1 MFSEILDRWTRTQD
15 GNLKLLP
22 FHPYPK
28 ASNRSAWNR
37 IPSSVKTR
45 LIKKGEDFL
54 HFQYPALSATDFMDF
69 VRTGNRERYQERLFN
84 RRLAFNHL
92 VLAECAE
99 HEGRFMDDIVN
110 GFFCICEESAWQ
122 LPAHNSYIRD
132 TPQFILPDVNR
143 PVVDLFAAE
152 TGAILSTAAC
162 LLQDELNLISPSILG
177 MVQSNLETR
186 IFKPYLTEHFWWMGD
201 GKSHMNNWTVWC
213 TQNILLTAALSD
225 ISEEVRR
232 AVFLKAC
239 ESLDYFL
246 AEYGED
252 GCCDEGAQY
261 FHHAGLCLFGCME
274 ILNAITDGHF
284 HALYEE
290 PKIKN
295 IASYIVQVHAAGPY
309 YINFADCSP
318 IAGQCGAR
326 EYLFGKRTA
335 NPRLM
340 GLAAGD
346 FRQSQDPL
354 LREEHN
360 LFYRLQ
366 TIFSAQE
373 MTDYVT
379 AAPTTGDD
387 IYYPSTGLFIVRDSR
402 FCLAVKAGD
411 NDDSHNHNDTG
422 SFTIYRNGQPLFADI
437 GVETYQKKTF
447 SEERYSIWTMQS
459 QYHNLL
465 SFAGCDES
473 AAISLPYGY
482 AVNFGS
488 ANSESGAPAIAAMQ
502 HNGPQYRANDV
513 RWQLTDTFGEISME
527 LADAYPEQR
536 VSSYVRTV
544 RLDKEKGITITDVT
558 SCDSLQPVLSLI
570 TSEEPFWKG
579 ETSELLIPNSGAA
592 SVLPESQTEDSLCVC
607 KIQGAAKVIKE
618 RLPITDNRL
627 KTAWKQD
634 MWRTLIYLQSNQCSL
649 NIR

>member
-1 MFSEILDRWTRTQD
+1 MFQELAKTYCTTFV
-15 GNLKLLP
+15 P
-22 FHPYPK
+22 FHPAAP
-28 ASNRSAWNR
+28 AAVRTAWEHLE
-37 IPSSVKTR
+37 PSILSLLLKD
-45 LIKKGEDFL
+45 GERCL
-54 HFQYPALSATDFMDF
+54 EEPWPTLTATDYLDF
-69 VRTGNRERYQERLFN
+69 TRTGRRSLFEGKLFA
-84 RRLAFNHL
+84 RRTLLNSML
-92 VLAECAE
+92 LAECAE
-99 HEGRFMDDIVN
+99 HQGRFLDSVLN
-110 GFFCICEESAWQ
+110 GIWSICEETSWC

-132 TPQFILPDVNR
+132 TPQLPLPDARR
-143 PVVDLFAAE
+143 PVIDLFAAE
-152 TGAILSTAAC
+152 TATILSTARY
-162 LLQDELNLISPSILG
+162 LLKQELDAVSPAVSVLLDKAL
-177 MVQSNLETR
+177 SER
-186 IFKPYLTEHFWWMGD
+186 IFVPYLNEHFWWMGD

-649 NIR
+649 SIQ

>member
-1 MFSEILDRWTRTQD
+1 MFLELAKNYHNSFLPFRPAAPAVDRAAWEQLDPSLLTLLVKEGERCMKEPWPTLTATDYLDFTRTGRRAFFED
-15 GNLKLLP
+15 KL
-22 FHPYPK
+22 F
-28 ASNRSAWNR
+28 SR
-37 IPSSVKTR
+37 
-45 LIKKGEDFL
+45 
-54 HFQYPALSATDFMDF
+54 
-69 VRTGNRERYQERLFN
+69 RTLLNSML
-84 RRLAFNHL
+84 
-92 VLAECAE
+92 LAECAE
-99 HEGRFMDDIVN
+99 HQGRFLDSVLN
-110 GFFCICEESAWQ
+110 GFWSICEEVSWC

-132 TPQFILPDVNR
+132 TPQLPLPDAGR
-143 PVVDLFAAE
+143 PVIDLFSAE
-152 TGAILSTAAC
+152 TAAILSTARY
-162 LLQDELNLISPSILG
+162 LLKQEFEEISPSVSSLLDK
-177 MVQSNLETR
+177 VLSER
-186 IFKPYLTEHFWWMGD
+186 IFTPYLNEHFWWMGD

-213 TQNILLTAALSD
+213 TQNILLTSAFSD
-225 ISEEVRR
+225 ISQEMRR
-232 AVFLKAC
+232 QIFLKAC

-274 ILNAITDGHF
+274 ILNAITDGYF
-284 HALYEE
+284 LSLYEE

-295 IASYIVQVHAAGPY
+295 IASYIVQMHAAGPY

-318 IAGQCGAR
+318 IAGECGAR
-326 EYLFGKRTA
+326 EYLFGKRTG

-346 FRQSQDPL
+346 FRHSQDPL
-354 LREEHN
+354 LKGEHN

-366 TIFSAQE
+366 TIFSARE

-379 AAPTTGDD
+379 DAPTTGGD
-387 IYYPSTGLFIVRDSR
+387 IYYPSTGLFIVRDSH

-422 SFTIYRNGQPLFADI
+422 SFILYRNGQPVFADI

-447 SEERYSIWTMQS
+447 SDERYSIWTMQS

-465 SFAGCDES
+465 SFTGCDPS
-473 AAISLPYGY
+473 DAAACPYGY
-482 AVNFGS
+482 TAAFGS
-488 ANSESGAPAIAAMQ
+488 ADSEASDSSIAAMQ
-502 HNGPQYRANDV
+502 HNGPQYRAWDV
-513 RWQLTDTFGEISME
+513 RWELTDSFGEISME
-527 LADAYPEQR
+527 LADAYPDQR

-544 RLDKEKGITITDVT
+544 RLDKEKGITISDVA
-558 SCDSLQPVLSLI
+558 SCGSLQPVLSLI
-570 TSEEPFWKG
+570 TSEEPSWK
-579 ETSELLIPNSGAA
+579 EESSELWIPSAGTVSALSDSAIDNSI
-592 SVLPESQTEDSLCVC
+592 CVC

-649 NIR
+649 SIQ